1 MKMTD
6 VHCHILPGVDDGA
19 KDAMETRSMLEMAWN
34 EGIRTIFATS
44 HYDSEMG
51 TGIWKKR
58 KEALEQTR
66 QMAAEISP
74 ELKIASGAE
83 IFFSEKAVEE
93 LEKGRIWTMNQSRYV
108 LVEFFPGEEFF
119 YIQRGLQTLQ
129 YKGFWPI
136 LAHVE
141 RYEELMEKE
150 RVRELAFMGVFLQ
163 ANASSVI
170 GRNGRRVKK
179 HLRCL
184 LQERLI
190 HFVGT
195 DAHGSRHRRPL
206 MAECAA
212 YIEKK
217 TDREYCRKI
226 CRENAGKIIRRE
238 YIHV

>member
-51 TGIWKKR
+51 TGIWKRR

-66 QMAAEISP
+66 RMAAEISP

-141 RYEELMEKE
+141 RY
-150 RVRELAFMGVFLQ
+150 LQ
-163 ANASSVI
+163 TNASSVI

-184 LQERLI
+184 LKERLI

>member
-108 LVEFFPGEEFF
+108 LVEFFPEKSFF
-119 YIQRGLQTLQ
+119 ISKEDYRRCST
-129 YKGFWPI
+129 KGF
-136 LAHVE
+136 
-141 RYEELMEKE
+141 
-150 RVRELAFMGVFLQ
+150 
-163 ANASSVI
+163 
-170 GRNGRRVKK
+170 GRFWLTWSGMRN
-179 HLRCL
+179 
-184 LQERLI
+184 
-190 HFVGT
+190 
-195 DAHGSRHRRPL
+195 
-206 MAECAA
+206 
-212 YIEKK
+212 
-217 TDREYCRKI
+217 
-226 CRENAGKIIRRE
+226 
-238 YIHV
+238 

>member
-51 TGIWKKR
+51 TGIWKRR

-66 QMAAEISP
+66 RMAAEISP

-141 RYEELMEKE
+141 RYSSDQCFQCDRAEWTPGEKASALPFE
-150 RVRELAFMGVFLQ
+150 GAPDPFCGNRRARKPAQKTADGRVCRLYRKE
-163 ANASSVI
+163 
-170 GRNGRRVKK
+170 NGQRILSKNMPGK
-179 HLRCL
+179 
-184 LQERLI
+184 
-190 HFVGT
+190 
-195 DAHGSRHRRPL
+195 
-206 MAECAA
+206 
-212 YIEKK
+212 
-217 TDREYCRKI
+217 
-226 CRENAGKIIRRE
+226 CRENNQEGIHSCIR
-238 YIHV
+238 